1 MASENHCGVTAKSG
15 HCKGMEEALEAHIKG
30 KLRGMFDITFCT
42 QKRTTHFTMLQKL
55 SKCEVKAA

>member
-30 KLRGMFDITFCT
+30 KLRGKFENTFC
-42 QKRTTHFTMLQKL
+42 KYIH
-55 SKCEVKAA
+55 VHVG

>member
-30 KLRGMFDITFCT
+30 KLRGKFENTFCKYIQT
-42 QKRTTHFTMLQKL
+42 W
-55 SKCEVKAA
+55 AA